1 MAAIWTTT
9 DRDNVKAAIMALAT
23 GSRAASITLA
33 DKSVTYT
40 NTDMDKLK
48 TLLGMIVADIEANA
62 TVGGFTNKIKF
73 VRPV

>member
-23 GSRAASITLA
+23 GSRTASITLA

-48 TLLGMIVADIEANA
+48 SLLAMIVADIEANA

-73 VRPV
+73 ARPV